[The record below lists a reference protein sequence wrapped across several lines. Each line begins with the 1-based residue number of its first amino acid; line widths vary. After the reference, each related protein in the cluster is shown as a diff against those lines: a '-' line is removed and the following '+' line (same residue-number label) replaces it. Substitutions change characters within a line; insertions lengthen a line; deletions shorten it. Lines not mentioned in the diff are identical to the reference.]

1 MRAPWL
7 FGFSPV
13 MRTFQRVNFKK
24 KFAVAKV
31 KIQFTTA
38 GLLCGGVSRR
48 IDVLIAM
55 VNVEISQAH
64 KGNCWNSMQN
74 FLSYGCFTSNKTW
87 ISWIV
92 SIGLYLLYLEGKPI
106 ANTSYKCVGFLLL
119 CVLVIVQCPWQ
130 STWRALEAND
140 TYFVTTPGR
149 HGCRVRACPRMTGC
163 WSDSRCVAR
172 TSVHSRNQAGNLS
185 HASLCSLPWVSHVQ
199 DCDFSRGHKE
209 AKGGNVRQ
217 KILLQI
223 SQKSQENADLSEI
236 GGKTQNTKKSGNN

>member
-1 MRAPWL
+1 
-7 FGFSPV
+7 
-13 MRTFQRVNFKK
+13 
-24 KFAVAKV
+24 
-31 KIQFTTA
+31 
-38 GLLCGGVSRR
+38 
-48 IDVLIAM
+48 
-55 VNVEISQAH
+55 
-64 KGNCWNSMQN
+64 MQN

-106 ANTSYKCVGFLLL
+106 ANTLYKCVGFLLL

-172 TSVHSRNQAGNLS
+172 TSVHSRKPFTRLSLLIALGEPCAGLRLLTRTQGS
-185 HASLCSLPWVSHVQ
+185 EGGECSTEDPAS
-199 DCDFSRGHKE
+199 DFSEVPGERRPFRDGGKNTKHKE
-209 AKGGNVRQ
+209 KWQ
-217 KILLQI
+217 
-223 SQKSQENADLSEI
+223 
-236 GGKTQNTKKSGNN
+236 